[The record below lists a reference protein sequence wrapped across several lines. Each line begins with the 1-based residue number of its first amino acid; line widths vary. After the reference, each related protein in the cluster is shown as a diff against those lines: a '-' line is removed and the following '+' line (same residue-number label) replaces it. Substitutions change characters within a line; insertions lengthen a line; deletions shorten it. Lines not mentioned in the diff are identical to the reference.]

1 LFQFNKLYFPPSNN
15 GTHNPKGNII
25 NNIKE
30 FQSNQIRT
38 VWNDEAGEWYFS
50 VVDVVK
56 ALTNSLDPKQYIKK
70 LRSRD
75 QELNSKWGTICTPVK
90 MLAPDGKMRK
100 SQASNLEGILR
111 IIQSIPSPKAEPFKL
126 WMAQLGADI
135 IAKPLKN

>member
-1 LFQFNKLYFPPSNN
+1 M
-15 GTHNPKGNII
+15 

-56 ALTNSLDPKQYIKK
+56 ALTDSLDAKQYIKK
-70 LRSRD
+70 MRTRD

-90 MLAPDGKMRK
+90 MQAPDGKMRK
-100 SQASNLEGILR
+100 SQASN
-111 IIQSIPSPKAEPFKL
+111 KV
-126 WMAQLGADI
+126 
-135 IAKPLKN
+135 